1 MHIIPE
7 QSRQYNNFL
16 TCDSISQTRTL
27 NSKDS
32 VHSTIEPFEEPKIA
46 SVINKDLISTYE
58 NRIKD
63 LRRVINDKDSTI
75 EWMKKTTQFTKV
87 YE

>member
-7 QSRQYNNFL
+7 QRRQYNNFL
-16 TCDSISQTRTL
+16 ACDSITNIKTN
-27 NSKDS
+27 NSRESINSSKKLTEES
-32 VHSTIEPFEEPKIA
+32 RIEN
-46 SVINKDLISTYE
+46 VINKDLIITYE

-63 LRRVINDKDSTI
+63 LQKIINDKDSTI

-87 YE
+87 Y

>member
-7 QSRQYNNFL
+7 QRRQYNNFL
-16 TCDSISQTRTL
+16 TCDSITNTKTN
-27 NSKDS
+27 NSRESINSSKEL
-32 VHSTIEPFEEPKIA
+32 TEEPRIEN
-46 SVINKDLISTYE
+46 VIHKDLIITYE

-63 LRRVINDKDSTI
+63 LQKTINDKDSTI